1 MSTKEMKEKA
11 TRHSIKL
18 PMETIHKVRQRRM
31 EVEGATGKPMGIGQL
46 VNHFVETGLKY
57 HTAKDV
63 QRMLK

>member
-1 MSTKEMKEKA
+1 MGVQEKKEKA
-11 TRHSIKL
+11 NRHSIKL

-31 EVEGATGKPMGIGQL
+31 EVEGPTGKPLGIGQL

-63 QRMLK
+63 QRLIK